1 MPGVFRNNLVFA
13 NNKRQNIEYRLFAT
27 GSAQLRTGSL
37 AIAYSSFFNKFISDL
52 PTQDNQINTNYFASQ
67 SKASSTTYFLLAQ
80 NTRSI
85 YLQNYLD
92 ILSVEYSSTASLN
105 ETSSNTQLLNTNYF
119 ASQSKANSATYFL
132 LSQNT
137 RSIYLQNYLDILT
150 VEFPNSSSL
159 NETGSNTLLL
169 RTNYYASQS
178 KASNLTINL
187 TYQNTRSIYL
197 QTYDLFIQ
205 EFASTASLN
214 ETGSNTLLLRTNY
227 YASQS
232 KASNITINL
241 TYQNT
246 RSIYLQTY
254 DLFIQEFAGT
264 ASLNDTSSNTL
275 LLRTNYYASQSK
287 TNPSLVDLS
296 FQNTRSIYLQNYDIL
311 IREISLT
318 SGSFNDTGSTSVL
331 LNTNYYASES
341 KASNLTINLTY
352 QNTRSLYLENS
363 DIFIAEY
370 TLTSSFLNDTGSYT
384 LLLSTNYYASESKAS
399 NSTINLTYQ
408 NTRSLYLE
416 NSDIFVA
423 EYAATSSFTNDT
435 GSYTLLLNTNYYVSE
450 SVASVTSDNLTYQ
463 NSRSLYLENL
473 DIFIREN

>member
-52 PTQDNQINTNYFASQ
+52 PTQDNQIN
-67 SKASSTTYFLLAQ
+67 
-80 NTRSI
+80 
-85 YLQNYLD
+85 
-92 ILSVEYSSTASLN
+92 
-105 ETSSNTQLLNTNYF
+105 
-119 ASQSKANSATYFL
+119 
-132 LSQNT
+132 
-137 RSIYLQNYLDILT
+137 
-150 VEFPNSSSL
+150 
-159 NETGSNTLLL
+159 
-169 RTNYYASQS
+169 TNYYASQS

-232 KASNITINL
+232 KASDITINL

-254 DLFIQEFAGT
+254 DLFIQEFAST

-423 EYAATSSFTNDT
+423 EYAATSSFLNDT

-450 SVASVTSDNLTYQ
+450 SVASVASDNLTYQ

>member
-52 PTQDNQINTNYFASQ
+52 PTQNNQINTNYFASQ
-67 SKASSTTYFLLAQ
+67 SKANSATYFLLAQ

-105 ETSSNTQLLNTNYF
+105 ETSSNSQLLNTNYF
-119 ASQSKANSATYFL
+119 ASQSKANSTTFFL

-137 RSIYLQNYLDILT
+137 RSIYLQNYLDILN

-169 RTNYYASQS
+169 R
-178 KASNLTINL
+178 
-187 TYQNTRSIYL
+187 
-197 QTYDLFIQ
+197 
-205 EFASTASLN
+205 
-214 ETGSNTLLLRTNY
+214 
-227 YASQS
+227 
-232 KASNITINL
+232 
-241 TYQNT
+241 
-246 RSIYLQTY
+246 
-254 DLFIQEFAGT
+254 
-264 ASLNDTSSNTL
+264 
-275 LLRTNYYASQSK
+275 
-287 TNPSLVDLS
+287 
-296 FQNTRSIYLQNYDIL
+296 
-311 IREISLT
+311 
-318 SGSFNDTGSTSVL
+318 
-331 LNTNYYASES
+331 
-341 KASNLTINLTY
+341 
-352 QNTRSLYLENS
+352 
-363 DIFIAEY
+363 
-370 TLTSSFLNDTGSYT
+370 
-384 LLLSTNYYASESKAS
+384 TNYYASESKAS

-423 EYAATSSFTNDT
+423 EYAATSSFLNDT

-450 SVASVTSDNLTYQ
+450 SVASVASDNLTYQ